1 MKFNLLQGFYPTFCR
16 LSQEFH
22 LINNISHQLFLATL
36 PYSTTRGIVLALR
49 AVHSPIPCLTG
60 QKGISSLCSDIP
72 SALAG
77 RALAQDCSFFR
88 KRKENCFFA
97 RLQPGDCAR
106 PAGCAFPYALAG
118 RALAQDCSFSP
129 SGEAC
134 CFMLPLKQAWRGI
147 KTTTAC
153 RNAASCYPVR

>member
-49 AVHSPIPCLTG
+49 AVYSPIPCLTG

-72 SALAG
+72 IALAG
-77 RALAQDCSFFR
+77 RALAQDSSLFR

-106 PAGCAFPYALAG
+106 PAGCAFPVALAG
-118 RALAQDCSFSP
+118 RALAQDNSLFRKRK
-129 SGEAC
+129 EN
-134 CFMLPLKQAWRGI
+134 CFFAPFLTS
-147 KTTTAC
+147 KT
-153 RNAASCYPVR
+153 

>member
-16 LSQEFH
+16 LSQKLH

-72 SALAG
+72 SALPGGPLHRTAASSASGKKTVFLPLSLQAKLDG
-77 RALAQDCSFFR
+77 RS
-88 KRKENCFFA
+88 A
-97 RLQPGDCAR
+97 RLKRRGLCAPCGLCIPR
-106 PAGCAFPYALAG
+106 CPRRAGPCTG
-118 RALAQDCSFSP
+118 
-129 SGEAC
+129 
-134 CFMLPLKQAWRGI
+134 
-147 KTTTAC
+147 
-153 RNAASCYPVR
+153 

>member
-49 AVHSPIPCLTG
+49 AVYSPIPCLTG

-72 SALAG
+72 IALAG
-77 RALAQDCSFFR
+77 RALAQDSSLFR
-88 KRKENCFFA
+88 KRKENCFLPLSLQA
-97 RLQPGDCAR
+97 RLD
-106 PAGCAFPYALAG
+106 G
-118 RALAQDCSFSP
+118 RGQ
-129 SGEAC
+129 
-134 CFMLPLKQAWRGI
+134 K
-147 KTTTAC
+147 TAC
-153 RNAASCYPVR
+153 RICDKLLSCAVKGGFEPPVRKPVRQFSKLLV

>member
-49 AVHSPIPCLTG
+49 AVYSPIPCLTG

-72 SALAG
+72 IALAG
-77 RALAQDCSFFR
+77 RALAQDSSIFR
-88 KRKENCFFA
+88 KRKENCFS
-97 RLQPGDCAR
+97 P
-106 PAGCAFPYALAG
+106 FPYKQSWYNCQKWLVTMTK
-118 RALAQDCSFSP
+118 LV
-129 SGEAC
+129 GE
-134 CFMLPLKQAWRGI
+134 FHL
-147 KTTTAC
+147 
-153 RNAASCYPVR
+153 